1 MAVGLFVV
9 RATIAKERESEF
21 NRWYNEEHL
30 PQVLRYNGA
39 VSGRRYRRIAGEDRY
54 DYMAV
59 YEFASEAVLQT
70 FLQSDALK
78 DLRAEYDRH
87 FGAVSERVEQLRG
100 VVSVVHDEPAARL
113 GELGGHVR
121 RVPPR
126 QVDVPAGRE
135 HSLGRGASDLAGAA
149 EDQGS
154 RHRGERTGG
163 IRSRAI
169 GC

>member
-9 RATIAKERESEF
+9 RATIAEDREAAF

-39 VSGRRYRRIAGEDRY
+39 VSGRRYRRIAGEDKY

-78 DLRAEYDRH
+78 DLRAEYDKH
-87 FGAVSERVEQLRG
+87 FGEVSERVG
-100 VVSVVHDEPAARL
+100 SGWA
-113 GELGGHVR
+113 
-121 RVPPR
+121 
-126 QVDVPAGRE
+126 QVFP
-135 HSLGRGASDLAGAA
+135 
-149 EDQGS
+149 
-154 RHRGERTGG
+154 
-163 IRSRAI
+163 
-169 GC
+169 